1 MGLAPSP
8 RALAVRGEL
17 RTRAA
22 RGELTAELSTC
33 LLDPRGGVHRSAAGR
48 RPASAADA
56 PLRAL
61 GASNFLTEAEVAYE
75 ASQASQSVAARAQ
88 ARRHRHRGR
97 RPRDW
102 REDREERGLA
112 VPTSAAG
119 FYAWYGEVPDDA
131 EVGSW
136 WRAADRSPPGAMKI
150 PNAARPLDSTF
161 AGVRPL
167 SASAP
172 SRRRSIEG
180 GAGGSAHLPGR
191 GQSVPAAALQRLVAT
206 TDCARRPSTPL
217 RASGGG
223 FAAKRPQTAAASRAR
238 RRSGSRPARRSGLA
252 LKLPEGGRAGL
263 GLLLERSRGIL

>member
-1 MGLAPSP
+1 MGLSPSP
-8 RALAVRGEL
+8 RSLAVRGEL
-17 RTRAA
+17 RTRAV
-22 RGELTAELSTC
+22 RGELTAELSTSLSTS
-33 LLDPRGGVHRSAAGR
+33 LLDPRGGVHRSRSAGR

-75 ASQASQSVAARAQ
+75 ASQASQSVAARAL
-88 ARRHRHRGR
+88 ARRHRHRN

-119 FYAWYGEVPDDA
+119 FYAWYGEVPGDD
-131 EVGSW
+131 ELGSW

-150 PNAARPLDSTF
+150 PNAARPLDSSY

-172 SRRRSIEG
+172 SRRRSIE
-180 GAGGSAHLPGR
+180 
-191 GQSVPAAALQRLVAT
+191 RLVAT
-206 TDCARRPSTPL
+206 VDGARRPSTPL

-238 RRSGSRPARRSGLA
+238 RPSGSRPVRRSGLA
-252 LKLPEGGRAGL
+252 LQLPEGGRAGL